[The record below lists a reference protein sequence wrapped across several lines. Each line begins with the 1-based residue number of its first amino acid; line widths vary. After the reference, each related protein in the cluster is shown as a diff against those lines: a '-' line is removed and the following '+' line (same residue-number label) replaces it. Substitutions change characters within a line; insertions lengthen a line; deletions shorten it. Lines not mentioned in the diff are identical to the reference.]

1 MSEPGSRG
9 PEERLPNGRFPPGV
23 SGHPSGRPRRLIE
36 IEAMLNAE
44 FRDVATVREAFQVL
58 KKLALQGVTNDVF
71 DKNGDVC
78 GQKTTYHPAYMQML
92 LDRLIGPVKESPIDL
107 SDETDEALQ
116 KLREKLRQ

>member
-1 MSEPGSRG
+1 
-9 PEERLPNGRFPPGV
+9 
-23 SGHPSGRPRRLIE
+23 
-36 IEAMLNAE
+36 MLNAE

-71 DKNGDVC
+71 DKNGNVC
-78 GQKTTYHPAYMQML
+78 GEKTTYHPAYMQML

-116 KLREKLRQ
+116 KLRQKLRQ